1 MGVTSGSGRVFNWLA
16 LLALHSAYIC
26 LSSFRFVNMTAVA
39 GLITWFAIAV
49 TYIRFHK
56 GLMRQGYDRSTL
68 PFASKLQVRAGFL
81 LVTFD

>member
-1 MGVTSGSGRVFNWLA
+1 
-16 LLALHSAYIC
+16 
-26 LSSFRFVNMTAVA
+26 MTAVA

-68 PFASKLQVRAGFL
+68 PFASKLQVRARFL
-81 LVTFD
+81 LVAFD